1 MTAVRVKLGTNG
13 RLVIP
18 ANLRREAGLGEGKT
32 VLIETSAD
40 GLRIRP
46 MEDVVMQAQ
55 KKLQKYIKR
64 DVSLTDELI
73 EDRRAEA
80 IREN

>member
-55 KKLQKYIKR
+55 KKLQKYLILQR
-64 DVSLTDELI
+64 LVSFHGAQRYTF
-73 EDRRAEA
+73 
-80 IREN
+80 